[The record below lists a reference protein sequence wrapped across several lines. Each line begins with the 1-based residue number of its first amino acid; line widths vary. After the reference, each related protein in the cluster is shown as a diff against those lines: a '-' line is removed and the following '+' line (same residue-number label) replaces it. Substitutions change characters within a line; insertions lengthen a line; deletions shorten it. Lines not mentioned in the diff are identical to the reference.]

1 MRSSQSTRELPAIPA
16 GVQVER
22 HGRVR
27 RTWSAFRSW
36 AGRAWA
42 AIRPGPE
49 ARRGAAW
56 GCLGTAGIAALIDA
70 IYINLGWGLWFDF
83 AFCLVA
89 SALIILMGSLL
100 VRVLLFLTGELPRS
114 ATALM
119 VGSCLVIILVL
130 PEDFGPPVAITI
142 GLLEGLFG
150 AAIAT
155 LLLGGFRKAAL
166 AKKIITVTLLVL
178 GVVAN
183 VELLIFLRHDGT
195 LDGITAYKP
204 KRIEVQQVDAPNPA
218 SPGAFNVKTLT
229 YGSGTDRTRT
239 EYGPSAALKTNTVDA
254 SKFFRGFHGWKR
266 TVRRWFWG
274 FDVDK
279 LPLNAHVWYPDG
291 AGPFPLVLI
300 VHGNHS
306 MTEPS
311 ELGYTYLGELLASRG
326 FIVASIDENFL
337 NSGLF
342 HRLPGEQ
349 PVRGWLLLEHLKLWR
364 DWKDAPGNPFCG
376 KVDFERIAV
385 IGHSRGGEA
394 AATAALFNRLSY
406 YPEDA
411 TIRFD
416 YGFPIR
422 SVVGIAPDD
431 GHYRPTGEHRTLQD
445 VSYLI
450 MQGGWDADVSW
461 FRGSRQYDYVRYTHP
476 GPSFKS
482 ELWIYRANHG
492 QFNTVWGRKD
502 TWGPLAWFLNVK
514 PLMSGEDQRSVAR
527 VYIAA
532 FLEATLRDRRE
543 YIPLFRHPQAGREWL
558 PEQVYLSRFEDASY
572 QTVAAFNED
581 PDLTTTTL
589 PGGRA
594 SAEGFAMWRE
604 GRIPLR
610 LGQRDYNGLFLGWN
624 RKSGQTAPWYQI
636 DLPGTGLLTPKSV
649 LDLSVAQL
657 DEDPPGLDGKEGIKS
672 REALDFTIELET
684 VRGEIARQPVS
695 LFGSIAPPLNVR
707 FTKLALLDEMK
718 GGKAT
723 ETVLQSV
730 TAPLSAF
737 GIDPTGVKKIRFRF
751 DRTPQGAILISR
763 ISAGQAPEDLSILE
777 DLFHK

>member
-1 MRSSQSTRELPAIPA
+1 MKSSQPTWELPASPA
-16 GVQVER
+16 AARSDR

-27 RTWSAFRSW
+27 RIGFAFRSW

-42 AIRPGPE
+42 TIGPGPE
-49 ARRGAAW
+49 AGRGAAW
-56 GCLGTAGIAALIDA
+56 GCLGTAAIAAFIEAMYL
-70 IYINLGWGLWFDF
+70 NLGWGLWFDF
-83 AFCLVA
+83 AFCLFA

-100 VRVLLFLTGELPRS
+100 IRVLLFLIGKLPRS

-119 VGSCLVIILVL
+119 VGSCLIIVLVL

-142 GLLEGLFG
+142 GLLEGLWG
-150 AAIAT
+150 VAIAT
-155 LLLGGFRKAAL
+155 LLLGSFRKAAL
-166 AKKIITVTLLVL
+166 AKKVITVTLLVL

-183 VELLIFLRHDGT
+183 AELFTFFRNDGT
-195 LDGITAYKP
+195 LDGITAYQP
-204 KRIEVQQVDAPNPA
+204 KRIDVQQVSAPNPA
-218 SPGAFNVKTLT
+218 SPGAFNIKTLT
-229 YGSGTDRTRT
+229 YGSGTDRTRL
-239 EYGPSAALKTNTVDA
+239 EYGPAAALKTRTVDA
-254 SKFFRGFHGWKR
+254 SKFFRDFHGWKR
-266 TVRRWFWG
+266 AVRRRYWG
-274 FDVDK
+274 FDADK
-279 LPLNAHVWYPDG
+279 LPLNAHVWYPEG

-300 VHGNHS
+300 VHGNHA

-311 ELGYTYLGELLASRG
+311 ELGYAYLGELLASRG

-342 HRLPGEQ
+342 HRLPGDQ
-349 PVRGWLLLEHLKLWR
+349 PVRAWLLLEHLKLWR

-376 KVDFERIAV
+376 KVDFEHIAV

-416 YGFPIR
+416 YGFSIR

-450 MQGGWDADVSW
+450 MQGGWDADVAS

-502 TWGPLAWFLNVK
+502 AWGPLAWFLNVK
-514 PLMSGEDQRSVAR
+514 PLMSGDDQRRVAK

-543 YIPLFRHPQAGREWL
+543 YIPLFRHPQAGRKWL

-594 SAEGFAMWRE
+594 SAEGFATWRE

-610 LGQRDYNGLFLGWN
+610 QGQRDYNGLFLGWN
-624 RKSGQTAPWYQI
+624 RGSGQAAPWYQI
-636 DLPGTGLLTPKSV
+636 ELPGTVLLTPKSV
-649 LDLSVAQL
+649 LDLSVAPL
-657 DEDPPGLDGKEGIKS
+657 DEDLPRLDSKEGIRS
-672 REALDFTIELET
+672 RETPDFTIELET
-684 VRGEIARQPVS
+684 ARGEIARQPVS

-707 FTKLALLDEMK
+707 LTKLALLDAMK
-718 GGKAT
+718 EGKAT

-751 DRTPQGAILISR
+751 DRTRQGAILISR
-763 ISAGQAPEDLSILE
+763 ISVGQAPGDLSSLRDRI
-777 DLFHK
+777 HK